1 MYRPSTG
8 TLFTSVPGFAE
19 ILFYDMTG
27 TMRGS
32 VSANV
37 TPGESVL
44 ALDKGI
50 LPRGIYF
57 VKVKLNGE
65 IMQNGIY
72 KFE

>member
-1 MYRPSTG
+1 
-8 TLFTSVPGFAE
+8 
-19 ILFYDMTG
+19 MTG